1 MRVKKAVIP
10 AAGLG
15 TRFLPASK
23 AVPKEM
29 LPIVDKPTLQYIIE
43 EVKDAGIEDVLII
56 TGRNK
61 TAIEDH
67 FDLSYELEST
77 LKEKGNH
84 EALKLCEDAYQG
96 INIHFIRQQEPK
108 GLGHAI
114 LKAKAFVGDEPF
126 AVLLGDDVVHNP
138 KKGAIKQL
146 IEVAEHH
153 QASVLGVQLVAQ
165 AQTRKYGIVAGKQL
179 DDKTMKLHDMV
190 EKPTPDM
197 APSRY
202 AVLGRYVITPAIFN
216 LLKTTK
222 PGKGNEI
229 QLTDAL
235 CALAKQETV
244 LSYEFEGRRYDVGDK
259 VGFVE
264 ATIETALRHKET
276 KEQIKA
282 YIKALASHI

>member
-1 MRVKKAVIP
+1 
-10 AAGLG
+10 
-15 TRFLPASK
+15 
-23 AVPKEM
+23 
-29 LPIVDKPTLQYIIE
+29 
-43 EVKDAGIEDVLII
+43 
-56 TGRNK
+56 
-61 TAIEDH
+61 
-67 FDLSYELEST
+67 
-77 LKEKGNH
+77 
-84 EALKLCEDAYQG
+84 
-96 INIHFIRQQEPK
+96 
-108 GLGHAI
+108 
-114 LKAKAFVGDEPF
+114 
-126 AVLLGDDVVHNP
+126 
-138 KKGAIKQL
+138 
-146 IEVAEHH
+146 
-153 QASVLGVQLVAQ
+153 
-165 AQTRKYGIVAGKQL
+165 
-179 DDKTMKLHDMV
+179 MKLHDMV